1 MTDYIIVLAG
11 GCNNKNKLNDFV
23 EKRLDECVNLYKTGK
38 KIILLGGGT
47 YHKKPILDYRGMV
60 KHESTS
66 CAEYLIDKGVLEKDI
81 YKEWSSFDTIANGL
95 FFFMQFERCL
105 KLKKIDLITS
115 KFHMARTKVIFEYF
129 KIIFGSNIKINYVET
144 IDLLDEDILKLR
156 SKREYE
162 SKISF
167 QENIVNKINTVEE
180 FINWFYTKH
189 NAYRA
194 LIQYD
199 KIPINTDLKIT
210 Y

>member
-1 MTDYIIVLAG
+1 
-11 GCNNKNKLNDFV
+11 
-23 EKRLDECVNLYKTGK
+23 
-38 KIILLGGGT
+38 
-47 YHKKPILDYRGMV
+47 
-60 KHESTS
+60 
-66 CAEYLIDKGVLEKDI
+66 
-81 YKEWSSFDTIANGL
+81 
-95 FFFMQFERCL
+95 
-105 KLKKIDLITS
+105 
-115 KFHMARTKVIFEYF
+115 MARTKVIFEYF

-194 LIQYD
+194 LI
-199 KIPINTDLKIT
+199 
-210 Y
+210 